1 MIRWTCSFI
10 LFLFTKENIKIS
22 PESIPE
28 IFVKCCLV
36 YMIMNSNDTKVKLA
50 GLKPELPSRDSFP
63 EESVVCWLFI
73 VTQEVRLWRSS
84 GDTYAGR

>member
-1 MIRWTCSFI
+1 VIRWTCSFI

-50 GLKPELPSRDSFP
+50 GL
-63 EESVVCWLFI
+63 VCWLFI